1 LRCIESFDC
10 STEGLTFV
18 DTLHFIR
25 KLKRQQQAIR
35 SCGEYGLNKP
45 MPTAERAVSRIH
57 TIIAERMSALD
68 AEKWELGA
76 MIWQNLVCL
85 TRECFHV
92 LDDEETL
99 RQALSEKLIHFTQNV
114 QERMDKLQVDLVTK
128 SKHYYGEARKQ
139 IDPRK
144 RKSVLNEVTT
154 RLDLHQKLLSKL
166 VLLGL
171 KKEGD
176 SETPLVA
183 EIKIQINEME
193 ATTRQSISNKAPI
206 PEIADSIHG
215 IYMTAMD
222 LNNPTILT
230 HSETCIGSILNEC
243 KKYGVELHEIGVVLD
258 RDFPQGSEILH
269 HIPQFNEFTL
279 LAFQKMTAGKTVEG
293 TVEEAALMNN
303 LPGERAEVL
312 LRVAR
317 AVESKYERIMHSDG
331 RFSVDLEKTVRSI
344 KRNFI
349 SAKNIPDLIG
359 GVFAVWSL
367 ASMSEQCRTPR
378 RPLPNQIVAIVRLL
392 ALDMSPPRSTFKTY
406 LESWFKSPSTAIE
419 ASHLA
424 QIKTGQGKS
433 VVLGTLAT
441 VLCVVGFE

>member
-1 LRCIESFDC
+1 VRFIESFDC

-35 SCGEYGLNKP
+35 ACGEYGLNKP
-45 MPTAERAVSRIH
+45 MPTADRAVSRIH
-57 TIIAERMSALD
+57 TVIAERTSALD
-68 AEKWELGA
+68 PEKCESGA
-76 MIWQNLVCL
+76 IIWQNLVIL

-92 LDDEETL
+92 LDDEEAL
-99 RQALSEKLIHFTQNV
+99 LNALSEKLIQFTKDV
-114 QERMDKLQVDLVTK
+114 QEWVDKLQVELATK
-128 SKHYYGEARKQ
+128 SKYYYAEARKQ
-139 IDPRK
+139 MDPRK

-154 RLDLHQKLLSKL
+154 RLDMHQKLLNKL

-171 KKEGD
+171 RKETHSD
-176 SETPLVA
+176 TPLVA
-183 EIKIQINEME
+183 EIKTQINEME
-193 ATTRQSISNKAPI
+193 TTTRQSISNKAPI
-206 PEIADSIHG
+206 SEIADSIHG

-230 HSETCIGSILNEC
+230 HSETCIGTILNEC

-269 HIPQFNEFTL
+269 HIPAFNEFTL

-303 LPGERAEVL
+303 LSSHRAAAL
-312 LRVAR
+312 LGIAR
-317 AVESKYERIMHSDG
+317 MVEKKYESIMHSDG

-344 KRNFI
+344 KRNFT
-349 SAKNIPDLIG
+349 SNKNIPELIG

-392 ALDMSPPRSTFKTY
+392 ALDTSPTKSTFKTY
-406 LESWFKSPSTAIE
+406 LESWFKSPATAIE

-424 QIKTGQGKS
+424 QIRTGQGKS